1 MITETDLKKKAFL
14 RQVYTNMQNKMVSK
28 NSHYEKYSKKYKKEL
43 DNPYAK
49 RQKIDNEWQM
59 RVMNSKLQVFD
70 ESKDIGKVP
79 SSLQNFQAFNL
90 ASADNMIQTARMTNN
105 QRVHSPFELSAS

>member
-1 MITETDLKKKAFL
+1 MKKKAFL
-14 RQVYTNMQNKMVSK
+14 RSVYTNMQNKTVKK
-28 NSHYEKYSKKYKKEL
+28 NSHYEKYSKKLKKEL

-70 ESKDIGKVP
+70 EYKEKNVGSLP
-79 SSLQNFQAFNL
+79 SS
-90 ASADNMIQTARMTNN
+90 
-105 QRVHSPFELSAS
+105 